1 MLAYFNNDGKERQ
14 DDDDGDDGDDG
25 DGDDDDDG
33 DDDIRGVIEMRA
45 VEKESKQKQLIF
57 EKQESCCKGT
67 GGR

>member
-1 MLAYFNNDGKERQ
+1 MLAYFNNDGKEQQ
-14 DDDDGDDGDDG
+14 DDDDSDDGDGDDGDD
-25 DGDDDDDG
+25 
-33 DDDIRGVIEMRA
+33 DDDIRSVIEMRA

>member
-25 DGDDDDDG
+25 DGDDDDDDG
-33 DDDIRGVIEMRA
+33 DIRSVIEMRA